1 MDIMKKSIPKLP
13 DRVMLA
19 PKQRDALFYFARH
32 LKHDLKD
39 RLIAL
44 MLYGSRARGNARPNS
59 DIDVLVVLKGKS
71 RKGKDIVIDW
81 DVKTLLK
88 YEVLLSERIMS
99 EKQYEYEKN
108 LPSLFMQF
116 VENEGISLI

>member
-1 MDIMKKSIPKLP
+1 L
-13 DRVMLA
+13 
-19 PKQRDALFYFARH
+19 YFAKNVKR
-32 LKHDLKD
+32 DLKD

-44 MLYGSRARGNARPNS
+44 MLYGSRARGNARQNS
-59 DIDVLVVLKGKS
+59 DIDVLVVLKGDS
-71 RKGKDIVIDW
+71 RDGKDIVIDW

-116 VENEGISLI
+116 VEREGISLL